1 MKLKDFR
8 QKYNGLLEKLIRLFT
23 LSGVMFTVTACYG
36 VAPFE
41 TEEKDIVDVK
51 GQIMDEDN
59 QPLESIQVV
68 IQSGHD
74 EHQHSDTVYTS
85 EMGNYRARYRGN
97 CLFLSDDI
105 TIIANDTS
113 NVYASDTVQ
122 AVPDDIEYIGMNE
135 GADWTIN
142 TYYSLENDFQ
152 LKKNEVK

>member
-41 TEEKDIVDVK
+41 MEKKDIVDVK
-51 GQIMDEDN
+51 GQVLNEDN

-105 TIIANDTS
+105 TIIASDTS
-113 NVYASDTVQ
+113 DVYAPDTVR
-122 AVPDDIEYIGMNE
+122 VSSDDIVYERMEDVDG
-135 GADWTIN
+135 WTIN

-152 LKKNEVK
+152 LKKK

>member
-1 MKLKDFR
+1 MKLKDLR

-51 GQIMDEDN
+51 GQILDEDN

-85 EMGNYRARYRGN
+85 EMGYYRARYRGN

-105 TIIANDTS
+105 TIIASDTS
-113 NVYASDTVQ
+113 DVYAPDTLRVSS
-122 AVPDDIEYIGMNE
+122 DDIVYERMEDVDG
-135 GADWTIN
+135 WTVN

-152 LKKNEVK
+152 LKKK

>member
-1 MKLKDFR
+1 MSLKDFR

-41 TEEKDIVDVK
+41 MEEKDFVDVE
-51 GQIMDEDN
+51 GQVLNEDN

-68 IQSGHD
+68 IHSKNG
-74 EHQHSDTVYTS
+74 EHQHCDTVYTS
-85 EMGNYRARYRGN
+85 TQGHYRARYVGH
-97 CLFLSDDI
+97 CLFVADDI

-152 LKKNEVK
+152 LKKK

>member
-1 MKLKDFR
+1 MKLKDLR

-41 TEEKDIVDVK
+41 MEEKDIVDVK

-85 EMGNYRARYRGN
+85 EMGNYCARYRGN

-152 LKKNEVK
+152 LKKK

>member
-41 TEEKDIVDVK
+41 MEEKDIVDVE
-51 GQIMDEDN
+51 GQVLNEDN

-85 EMGNYRARYRGN
+85 EMGNYCARYRGN

-105 TIIANDTS
+105 TIIASDTS
-113 NVYASDTVQ
+113 DVYAPDTVR
-122 AVPDDIEYIGMNE
+122 VSPDEITYERMEDVDG
-135 GADWTIN
+135 WTIKS
-142 TYYSLENDFQ
+142 YYSLENDFQ
-152 LKKNEVK
+152 LKKK

>member
-1 MKLKDFR
+1 MSLKDFR

-41 TEEKDIVDVK
+41 MEKKDIVDVK
-51 GQIMDEDN
+51 GQVLNEDN

-105 TIIANDTS
+105 TIIASDTS
-113 NVYASDTVQ
+113 DVYAPDTVR
-122 AVPDDIEYIGMNE
+122 VSSDDIVYERMEDVDG
-135 GADWTIN
+135 WTVN

-152 LKKNEVK
+152 LKKK

>member
-1 MKLKDFR
+1 MKLKDLR

-41 TEEKDIVDVK
+41 TEKKDIVDVK

-105 TIIANDTS
+105 TIIASDTS
-113 NVYASDTVQ
+113 DMYAPDTVR
-122 AVPDDIEYIGMNE
+122 VSSDDIVYERMEDVDG
-135 GADWTIN
+135 WTVN
-142 TYYSLENDFQ
+142 TYYSLDADFQ
-152 LKKNEVK
+152 LKKK

>member
-1 MKLKDFR
+1 MSLKDFR

-41 TEEKDIVDVK
+41 TEKKDIVDVK
-51 GQIMDEDN
+51 GQVLNEDN
-59 QPLESIQVV
+59 QQLESIQVV

-105 TIIANDTS
+105 TIIASDTS
-113 NVYASDTVQ
+113 DVYAPDTVR
-122 AVPDDIEYIGMNE
+122 VSSDDIVYERMEDVDG
-135 GADWTIN
+135 WTIN

-152 LKKNEVK
+152 LKKK

>member
-1 MKLKDFR
+1 MKLKDLR

-105 TIIANDTS
+105 TIIASDTS
-113 NVYASDTVQ
+113 DVYAPDTVR
-122 AVPDDIEYIGMNE
+122 VSPDEITYERMEDVDG
-135 GADWTIN
+135 WTVN

-152 LKKNEVK
+152 LKKK

>member
-1 MKLKDFR
+1 MKTNLR

-36 VAPFE
+36 VAPFD
-41 TEEKDIVDVK
+41 TEEKDFVDVK
-51 GQIMDEDN
+51 GQVLDENN
-59 QPLESIQVV
+59 QPLSSIQVV

-74 EHQHSDTVYTS
+74 EHQHRDTVYTNNR
-85 EMGNYRARYRGN
+85 GNYRARYIGN

-113 NVYASDTVQ
+113 NVYASDTVH
-122 AVPDDIEYIGMNE
+122 AVSDDIEYVGMNE

-142 TYYSLENDFQ
+142 NYYSLENDFQ
-152 LKKNEVK
+152 LKKK

>member
-1 MKLKDFR
+1 MSLKDFR

-41 TEEKDIVDVK
+41 TEKKDIVDVK

-85 EMGNYRARYRGN
+85 EMGNYRARYLGN

-105 TIIANDTS
+105 TIIASDTS
-113 NVYASDTVQ
+113 DVYAPDTVR
-122 AVPDDIEYIGMNE
+122 VSSDDIVYERMEDVDG
-135 GADWTIN
+135 WTVN
-142 TYYSLENDFQ
+142 TYYSLKNDFQ
-152 LKKNEVK
+152 LKKK

>member
-1 MKLKDFR
+1 MSLKDFR

-85 EMGNYRARYRGN
+85 EMGNYCARYRGN

-152 LKKNEVK
+152 LKKK

>member
-1 MKLKDFR
+1 MSLKDFR

-41 TEEKDIVDVK
+41 MEEKDIVDVK

-85 EMGNYRARYRGN
+85 EMGNYCARYRGN

-142 TYYSLENDFQ
+142 TYYSLENDFK
-152 LKKNEVK
+152 LKKK

>member
-1 MKLKDFR
+1 MSLKDFR

-41 TEEKDIVDVK
+41 MEKKDIVDVK
-51 GQIMDEDN
+51 GQVLNEDN

-105 TIIANDTS
+105 TIIASDTS
-113 NVYASDTVQ
+113 DVYAPDTVR
-122 AVPDDIEYIGMNE
+122 VSSDDIVYERMEDVDG
-135 GADWTIN
+135 WTIN

-152 LKKNEVK
+152 LKKK

>member
-1 MKLKDFR
+1 MKLKDLR

-51 GQIMDEDN
+51 GQILDEDN

-105 TIIANDTS
+105 TIIASDTS
-113 NVYASDTVQ
+113 DVYAPDTVR
-122 AVPDDIEYIGMNE
+122 VSSDDIVYERMEDVDG
-135 GADWTIN
+135 WTIN
-142 TYYSLENDFQ
+142 TYYSLDADFQ
-152 LKKNEVK
+152 LKKK

>member
-1 MKLKDFR
+1 MKLKDLR

-51 GQIMDEDN
+51 GQILDEHY

-105 TIIANDTS
+105 TIIASDTS
-113 NVYASDTVQ
+113 DVYAPDTVR
-122 AVPDDIEYIGMNE
+122 VSSDDIVYERMEDVDG
-135 GADWTIN
+135 WTVN
-142 TYYSLENDFQ
+142 TYYSLDADFQ
-152 LKKNEVK
+152 LKKK

>member
-1 MKLKDFR
+1 MKLKDLR

-36 VAPFE
+36 VAPFD
-41 TEEKDIVDVK
+41 TEKKDIVDVK

-105 TIIANDTS
+105 TIIASDTS
-113 NVYASDTVQ
+113 DVYAPDTVR
-122 AVPDDIEYIGMNE
+122 VSSDDIVYERMEDVDG
-135 GADWTIN
+135 WTVN
-142 TYYSLENDFQ
+142 TYYSLDADFQ
-152 LKKNEVK
+152 LKKK

>member
-1 MKLKDFR
+1 MKLKDLR

-59 QPLESIQVV
+59 QPLGSIQVV

-105 TIIANDTS
+105 TIIASDTS
-113 NVYASDTVQ
+113 DVYAPDTVR
-122 AVPDDIEYIGMNE
+122 VSSDDIVYERMEDVDG
-135 GADWTIN
+135 WTVN
-142 TYYSLENDFQ
+142 TYYSLDADFQ
-152 LKKNEVK
+152 LKKK

>member
-1 MKLKDFR
+1 MSLKDFR

-41 TEEKDIVDVK
+41 MEKKDIVDVK
-51 GQIMDEDN
+51 GQVLNEDN
-59 QPLESIQVV
+59 QQLESIQVV

-105 TIIANDTS
+105 TIIASDTS
-113 NVYASDTVQ
+113 DVYAPDTVR
-122 AVPDDIEYIGMNE
+122 VSSDDIVYERMEDVDG
-135 GADWTIN
+135 WTIN

-152 LKKNEVK
+152 LKKK